1 MSLRAVTALMLAGWR
16 TALSYRVRFAVS
28 MLSIIVMIVP
38 LYFVSRA
45 IQPVMA
51 PAIAN
56 EGVHYF
62 AFITLGMFATN
73 VVASSLTALPEAISA
88 DLNSGF
94 FEAVVSTPTGSGAV
108 AVGLSGYAILRNT
121 LRGTILVLAGAVLGI
136 NLVWTRVPEAFLIV
150 VLIVLAHFGIGLIAA
165 ALVVAFRTHAAIPQT
180 MLLVSALLGGV
191 YYPTTVIPS
200 WIEKVS
206 DAVPL
211 AYGLRALRH
220 TLLDGQSIQMVL
232 DDVGILLTFAAVLLA
247 IGAMAYRA
255 SLHYARK
262 AGSLSQ
268 Y

>member
-1 MSLRAVTALMLAGWR
+1 VNLRAITALMLAGWR
-16 TALSYRVRFAVS
+16 SALSYRVRFAVS
-28 MLSIIVMIVP
+28 MFSIVVMIVP

-51 PAIAN
+51 PVIAN

-62 AFITLGMFATN
+62 AFVTLGMFVTH
-73 VVASSLTALPEAISA
+73 VVASSLTALPEAIST

-94 FEAVVSTPTGSGAV
+94 FEAVVSTPTGVGAV
-108 AVGLSGYAILRNT
+108 AVGLSGYSILRSS
-121 LRGTILVLAGAVLGI
+121 LRGAILVLAGALLGI
-136 NLVWTRVPEAFLIV
+136 NLVWSRLPEAFLIL
-150 VLIVLAHFGIGLIAA
+150 VLIVLAHFGIGLIAG
-165 ALVVAFRTHAAIPQT
+165 ALTVAFRTHAGIPQT
-180 MLLVSALLGGV
+180 MLLASGLLGGV
-191 YYPTTVIPS
+191 YYPTSVIPS
-200 WIEKVS
+200 WIENLS

-220 TLLDGQSIQMVL
+220 TLLDGQSIHMVL
-232 DDVGILLTFAAVLLA
+232 DDVGTLLTFAAVLLA

-255 SLHYARK
+255 SLRYARQ